1 MLKFKFK
8 SYEFTVETKDTL
20 KVTQIKIVKIHKK
33 ILKVIDFVLYFT
45 KCHDFSPFF
54 ELLTMHMLR
63 GCVRVA
69 R

>member
-33 ILKVIDFVLYFT
+33 NAKSD
-45 KCHDFSPFF
+45 
-54 ELLTMHMLR
+54 
-63 GCVRVA
+63 
-69 R
+69 